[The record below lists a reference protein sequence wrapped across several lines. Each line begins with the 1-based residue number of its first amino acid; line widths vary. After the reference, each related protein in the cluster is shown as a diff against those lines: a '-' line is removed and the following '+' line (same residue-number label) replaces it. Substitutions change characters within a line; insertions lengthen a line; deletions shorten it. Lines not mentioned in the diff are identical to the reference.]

1 MHGSDYWWAILP
13 IPATLAERPVA
24 VTLRATLAGGAVAE
38 AALGRVTLV
47 PQIERAEASPARP
60 ESGTGP
66 LVAICMATF
75 DPDPAMFETQI
86 ESIRA
91 QTHRNWICLISDD
104 GSAPGSREAI
114 ARIVEGDPR
123 FEVSWA
129 EANAG
134 FYANFERALAMV
146 PPEATHVALSDQ
158 DDRWRPDKLERLLA
172 GLDPDARLV
181 FSDMRITTRSG
192 RVVADTYWGFRPVNY
207 TDFGSEV
214 IANTVTGAAC
224 LFEAPLL
231 DDVLPFPPR
240 HGAAFHDHWI
250 GQVAMALGPVSYVD
264 EPLYDYVQHDEAAL
278 GYLQANGAGRFSAP
292 LSERVGV
299 WYGRWKGRGFRL
311 GWRVPYFKLYC
322 RVRVAT
328 TAMRLRLGGR
338 LAPDRLEVLDAIDDS
353 PAGSVYVMVIEN
365 GADYAGIGGLMG
377 TAMKFRGFAGAVI
390 DGSVRDTPQLK
401 RIQFPVFSRGI
412 VPSTT
417 IGHYRFAGK
426 NVPVTC
432 AGVRVNAGDIVS
444 ADEDGVVVIPKA
456 RAADVLKKAQELD
469 NTEHSMYPFIEKFKS
484 MREAVAKFG
493 RI

>member
-1 MHGSDYWWAILP
+1 MTAPTAELAIETVTPLPERLATGGGTALFVDGRCRPGGDREIVGLEVLFGDEAIPALGWGLAPPRMHGSDYWWAILP
-13 IPATLAERPVA
+13 IAGVGSERAVA
-24 VTLRATLAGGAVAE
+24 LSLRATLAEGGTAAAE
-38 AALGRVTLV
+38 LGEVVLV
-47 PQIERAEASPARP
+47 PQLGRAASSAARP
-60 ESGTGP
+60 ELDEGP
-66 LVAICMATF
+66 QVAICMATY
-75 DPDPAMFETQI
+75 DPDPAMFESQV

-104 GSAPGSREAI
+104 CSPPGAREAI

-129 EANAG
+129 DENAG

-146 PPEATHVALSDQ
+146 PPTATHVALSDQ

-172 GLDPDARLV
+172 GLEPDARLV

-192 RVVADTYWGFRPVNY
+192 RVVADTYWGFRPVNH

-224 LFEAPLL
+224 LFEASLL

-250 GQVAMALGPVSYVD
+250 GQVAMALGPISYVD

-292 LSERVGV
+292 VRERAAV
-299 WYGRWKGRGFRL
+299 WYERWSGRGFRL

-328 TAMRLRLGGR
+328 TAMRLRLAGR
-338 LAPDRLEVLDAIDDS
+338 LAPGRLEVLEAIEDS
-353 PAGSVYVMVIEN
+353 PAG
-365 GADYAGIGGLMG
+365 IGWLARRALRDLRGP
-377 TAMKFRGFAGAVI
+377 TA
-390 DGSVRDTPQLK
+390 
-401 RIQFPVFSRGI
+401 
-412 VPSTT
+412 T
-417 IGHYRFAGK
+417 IGRERVMLAGLAWKHGAFA
-426 NVPVTC
+426 
-432 AGVRVNAGDIVS
+432 RRR
-444 ADEDGVVVIPKA
+444 A
-456 RAADVLKKAQELD
+456 RAARRRL
-469 NTEHSMYPFIEKFKS
+469 T
-484 MREAVAKFG
+484 R
-493 RI
+493 

>member
-1 MHGSDYWWAILP
+1 VTKPRAQLATETVTPLPERLATGGGTALFVDGRCTPSPGEEIAALEVLLGDDAVPALGWGLAPPRMHGSDYWWAILP
-13 IPATLAERPVA
+13 ICATEAERTIA
-24 VTLRATLAGGAVAE
+24 LTLRATLADGAVAE

-60 ESGTGP
+60 ESGAGP

-114 ARIVEGDPR
+114 ARTVEGDPR
-123 FEVSWA
+123 FEISWA

-146 PPEATHVALSDQ
+146 PPAATHVALSDQ
-158 DDRWRPDKLERLLA
+158 DDRWRPDKLERLLS
-172 GLDPDARLV
+172 GLEPGARLV

-192 RVVADTYWGFRPVNY
+192 RVVAGTYWGFRPVNY

-224 LFEAPLL
+224 LFGASLL

-292 LSERVGV
+292 LRERVAT
-299 WYGRWKGRGFRL
+299 WYGRWSGRGYRL

-328 TAMRLRLGGR
+328 TTMRLRLAGR

-353 PAGSVYVMVIEN
+353 PAGV
-365 GADYAGIGGLMG
+365 GWLARRALRDLRGP
-377 TAMKFRGFAGAVI
+377 TA
-390 DGSVRDTPQLK
+390 
-401 RIQFPVFSRGI
+401 
-412 VPSTT
+412 T
-417 IGHYRFAGK
+417 IGRERVMLAGLAWKHGAFA
-426 NVPVTC
+426 
-432 AGVRVNAGDIVS
+432 RRR
-444 ADEDGVVVIPKA
+444 A
-456 RAADVLKKAQELD
+456 RAARRRL
-469 NTEHSMYPFIEKFKS
+469 
-484 MREAVAKFG
+484 RG
-493 RI
+493 